1 MIVLKDKHKAELEE
15 LNPEEV
21 VLRVLNLSDVLLAE
35 FFLKKLPTDDTEVIA
50 QAAYN
55 QIYGS

>member
-15 LNPEEV
+15 LSSEDV
-21 VLRVLNLSDVLLAE
+21 VLRVFNLSDVLLAE
-35 FFLKKLPTDDTEVIA
+35 FFLKKLPTDAAETVA